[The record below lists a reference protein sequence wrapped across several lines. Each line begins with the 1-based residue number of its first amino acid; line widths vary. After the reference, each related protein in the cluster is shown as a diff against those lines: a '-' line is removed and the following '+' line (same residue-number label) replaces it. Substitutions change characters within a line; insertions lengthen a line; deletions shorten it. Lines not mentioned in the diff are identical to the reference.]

1 MYDKKNQPVSKPY
14 TVSGNQS
21 PKGNCCIY
29 HAMVYGHPNKAVAD
43 TYEKHEVASI
53 QQQKVK
59 ANGTVV
65 DQTGEPLIGVSV
77 KVKDAPNGTI
87 TNLDGKFSI
96 DVAKGATLEIS
107 YVGYKTVI
115 VKAEST
121 PMHIVLKEDSEMIDE
136 VVVVGYG
143 SQKKVNVTGCRRHGQ
158 FQST

>member
-1 MYDKKNQPVSKPY
+1 
-14 TVSGNQS
+14 
-21 PKGNCCIY
+21 
-29 HAMVYGHPNKAVAD
+29 MVYGTPTSSCRYVWKTRSCQYSAA
-43 TYEKHEVASI
+43 
-53 QQQKVK
+53 KVK

-143 SQKKVNVTGCRRHGQ
+143 SQKRLMSPVL
-158 FQST
+158 